1 MNKTIFILKI
11 VLIATISLA
20 VWLMHNPPA
29 KAAPQTT
36 IKKEFVYVFIT
47 STTQAPQVHKQ
58 KVQARNSSKW
68 DISWLATLQRPHNK
82 YWDKVAQCETA
93 SNWKDRGKFAGGL
106 GIYLQTW
113 RGFGGQEFAPKQWLA
128 TRLEQITIANRIA
141 LHGWLAPN
149 GYFQQPVGFNGWG
162 CIKNNDYLEPPVPA
176 PWTAW
181 DKVVAKSRQ
190 RR

>member
-1 MNKTIFILKI
+1 MNRTIVKLI
-11 VLIATISLA
+11 VVLLITLA
-20 VWLMHNPPA
+20 FWLSDNQPA
-29 KAAPQTT
+29 QASTQST
-36 IKKEFVYVFIT
+36 IKKEYINVFFP
-47 STTQAPQVHKQ
+47 STTTPKAQVHTKALQ
-58 KVQARNSSKW
+58 TRNSSAW
-68 DISWLATLQRPHNK
+68 DISWLATLKRPHHT

-162 CIKNNDYLEPPVPA
+162 CIKNNDYLKPPVPA

-190 RR
+190 KR

>member
-1 MNKTIFILKI
+1 MNKSTILKI
-11 VLIATISLA
+11 ILVLTLTLA
-20 VWLMHNPPA
+20 FWLSDNKPA
-29 KAAPQTT
+29 SASPITT
-36 IKKEFVYVFIT
+36 VKKEFVYVFNT
-47 STTQAPQVHKQ
+47 STTQAPKVHKQ

-68 DISWLATLQRPHNK
+68 DISWLATLQPPSNK

-106 GIYLQTW
+106 GIYIQTW
-113 RGFGGQEFAPKQWLA
+113 RGWGGQEFAPKQWLA

-162 CIKNNDYLEPPVPA
+162 CIKNNEYLKPPVPA

>member
-1 MNKTIFILKI
+1 MNKSTILKLL
-11 VLIATISLA
+11 VLLTLTLA
-20 VWLMHNPPA
+20 FWLSDNSPA
-29 KAAPQTT
+29 KAVTQSTT
-36 IKKEFVYVFIT
+36 QKEFKYVLVT

-58 KVQARNSSKW
+58 EVQARNSSKW

-113 RGFGGQEFAPKQWLA
+113 RGFGGQEFASKQWLA

-162 CIKNNDYLEPPVPA
+162 CIKNNEHLKPPVPT